1 MRMANLRKLI
11 SLYCI
16 GVFLFWGCSTED
28 DGAEKQVIEKPTEE
42 TINLPDLSTAV
53 EKRIEG
59 KLLKQLKFLGN
70 SIANTLI
77 PMQFYYSLQGPCQ
90 NQSNLP

>member
-28 DGAEKQVIEKPTEE
+28 EGAENQPIEKPTEA

-59 KLLKQLKFLGN
+59 KTVEAIKILRKFNSEYPDSHAILLQL
-70 SIANTLI
+70 AR
-77 PMQFYYSLQGPCQ
+77 PCQ